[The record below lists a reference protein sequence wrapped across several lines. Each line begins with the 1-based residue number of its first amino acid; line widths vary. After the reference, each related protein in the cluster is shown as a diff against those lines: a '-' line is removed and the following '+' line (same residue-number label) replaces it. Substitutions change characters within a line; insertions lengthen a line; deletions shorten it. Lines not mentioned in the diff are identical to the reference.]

1 MKKSTIFLIFILC
14 FFVVLYV
21 VLYFST
27 VSLKNDLNSVQHEID
42 KLKQENMQLSG
53 EYLKLINPER
63 IKKIAIDKL
72 HMTEV
77 KKFYVTQLEAE

>member
-1 MKKSTIFLIFILC
+1 VFFCGTLC
-14 FFVVLYV
+14 CFVFFYRK
-21 VLYFST
+21 FE
-27 VSLKNDLNSVQHEID
+27 NDLNSVQLEID

>member
-1 MKKSTIFLIFILC
+1 
-14 FFVVLYV
+14 
-21 VLYFST
+21 
-27 VSLKNDLNSVQHEID
+27 
-42 KLKQENMQLSG
+42 MQLSG

>member
-1 MKKSTIFLIFILC
+1 MKKSTLFLIFILC

-27 VSLKNDLNSVQHEID
+27 LSLKSDLNAIQLEID
-42 KLKQENMQLSG
+42 KLKQENMQLSE
-53 EYLKLINPER
+53 EYLKLTNPQR
-63 IKKIAIDKL
+63 IKKLATEKL

-77 KKFYVTQLEAE
+77 KKFYVIQLEAK